1 MDFSSFLYTHFN
13 FHWTF
18 ALFSSALKSVHFKHK
33 SEVTLPLVLLQFDE
47 ISQSL
52 NSAST
57 SPRVIVELLEVI
69 NWVWSMNKS
78 LLWLHL
84 HNVAFLIKICL
95 INRVWCFFK
104 GISIKLSLIYW
115 HQIEVLFNWKILVKY
130 HSIQALPKS
139 IHHWFLLYFF
149 EFNLIEW
156 RIEKDLLQSL
166 KIFWVF

>member
-18 ALFSSALKSVHFKHK
+18 ALFSSALNSDNFKHK

-57 SPRVIVELLEVI
+57 SPRVMVELLEVI

-84 HNVAFLIKICL
+84 HNEAFFIKICL
-95 INRVWCFFK
+95 INKVWCFSREYQSNYHF
-104 GISIKLSLIYW
+104 IYW
-115 HQIEVLFNWKILVKY
+115 HRIEVLFNWKIRLN
-130 HSIQALPKS
+130 SSAI
-139 IHHWFLLYFF
+139 
-149 EFNLIEW
+149 
-156 RIEKDLLQSL
+156 
-166 KIFWVF
+166 